1 MKKKLLLVFLCHFLL
16 LSVCVA
22 ENTEHS
28 EHDEHESHPEIIKI
42 SKTQLS
48 NLDIKTS
55 KLEPVNQI
63 PLLYAPAKVT
73 VPPTKEFLISASQ
86 SGLVSKLNVAIGDQI
101 EQGQILATLMSP
113 ELLTLQRQ
121 FLKANSDRR
130 LAKTSID
137 RDKKLLVEGVISDR
151 RWQETQA
158 NYAGFRS
165 IANEA
170 KQLLEIAGISKID
183 IKKLANTRKLS
194 SQLNIRSPISGVV
207 LERSVVAG
215 ERVDMLAPLYRI
227 ANLDTLWL
235 DINVPQEQI
244 EKLTLGDKV
253 IINKSSVTATINLLG
268 RSVDSKNQTI
278 LARAVINGKSPNVRI
293 GQTVTTQII
302 QSSDKPAFKIPNAG
316 IAQIEGEY
324 HIFIRNSE
332 GFEAKEVNLI
342 GKESSFSIISSD
354 ALTGQEE
361 VAINGGVTL
370 KANLLGLG
378 STENSGAHSH
388 GGH

>member
-1 MKKKLLLVFLCHFLL
+1 MNNFLKIFFCCFFLISICL
-16 LSVCVA
+16 AKNSEHVEH
-22 ENTEHS
+22 ENHTEH
-28 EHDEHESHPEIIKI
+28 ELIKI
-42 SKTQLS
+42 SKAQIN
-48 NLDIKTS
+48 NLNIKLS
-55 KLEPVNQI
+55 KLQPVNQV

-73 VPPTKEFLISASQ
+73 VPPTQEFLISASQ
-86 SGLVSKLNVAIGDQI
+86 SGLVSKLNGAIGDQV

-113 ELLTLQRQ
+113 DLLTLQRQ

-130 LAKTSID
+130 LAKTSVN

-151 RWQETQA
+151 RWQKTQA

-170 KQLLEIAGISKID
+170 KQLLEIAGMSKID
-183 IKKLANTRKLS
+183 IKKLANTHKLS
-194 SQLNIRSPISGVV
+194 SQLNVRSPISGIV
-207 LERSVVAG
+207 LERRVVAG
-215 ERVDMLAPLYRI
+215 ERVDMLAPLYRV

-253 IINKSSVTATINLLG
+253 IINKSSVTAIISLLG
-268 RSVDSKNQTI
+268 RSVNTENQTI
-278 LARAVINGKSPNVRI
+278 LARAVINSVSPNVRI

-302 QSSDKPAFKIPNAG
+302 QSSDKPAFKIPNTG
-316 IAQIEGEY
+316 LAQIEGEY
-324 HIFIRNSE
+324 HIFIRSTE
-332 GFEAKEVNLI
+332 GFEAKAVQLI
-342 GKESSFSIISSD
+342 GAESSYSIISSD
-354 ALTGQEE
+354 ELTGQEE
-361 VAINGGVTL
+361 IAISGGITL

-378 STENSGAHSH
+378 SSENTEAHSH

>member
-1 MKKKLLLVFLCHFLL
+1 MNNFLKIIFCCFFLV
-16 LSVCVA
+16 SVCLA
-22 ENTEHS
+22 ENSEHAEHKNHTEH
-28 EHDEHESHPEIIKI
+28 EYIKI
-42 SKTQLS
+42 SKAQIN
-48 NLDIKTS
+48 NLDIKLR
-55 KLEPVNQI
+55 KLQPVNQV

-73 VPPTKEFLISASQ
+73 VPPTQEFLISASQ
-86 SGLVSKLNVAIGDQI
+86 SGLVNKLNVAIGDQVK
-101 EQGQILATLMSP
+101 QGQILATLLSP

-130 LAKTSID
+130 LAKAGVN

-170 KQLLEIAGISKID
+170 KQLLEIAGMSQID

-194 SQLNIRSPISGVV
+194 SQLNVRSPISGIV
-207 LERSVVAG
+207 LERRVVAG
-215 ERVDMLAPLYRI
+215 ERVDMLAPFYRV

-235 DINVPQEQI
+235 DINVPQEQV

-253 IINKSSVTATINLLG
+253 IINKSSVTAIISLLG
-268 RSVDSKNQTI
+268 RSVNTENQTI
-278 LARAVINGKSPNVRI
+278 LARAVINGESPNVRI

-302 QSSDKPAFKIPNAG
+302 QFSDKPAFKIPNAG
-316 IAQIEGEY
+316 IVQIEGEY
-324 HIFIRNSE
+324 HIFIRNTE

-342 GKESSFSIISSD
+342 GKESSLSIISSD
-354 ALTGQEE
+354 ELTGQET
-361 VAINGGVTL
+361 VAISGGVTL

-378 STENSGAHSH
+378 STENTGAHSH